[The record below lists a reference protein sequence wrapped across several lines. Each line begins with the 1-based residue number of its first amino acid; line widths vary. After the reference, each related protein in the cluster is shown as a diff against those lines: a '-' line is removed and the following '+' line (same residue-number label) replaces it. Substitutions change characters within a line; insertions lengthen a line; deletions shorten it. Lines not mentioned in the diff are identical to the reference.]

1 MRERGGCGCGCSVE
15 ALAAAVFGEELDEV
29 VAEVGIEEAVDHGID
44 GRVDNVQ
51 VGDVEVDGE
60 LGVE

>member
-1 MRERGGCGCGCSVE
+1 ME